1 MTRCF
6 EPTEIPFALARPDDH
21 PDRRHLETCVRCRSL
36 ALAYE
41 EVLAEGVS
49 PAEAA
54 ARLAEMVADPP
65 VGMRAGRRLLWLTA
79 VVAAIAALGLV
90 WVGQTGRFEFHDSDP
105 LHGALLGR
113 DPATGLLAERGPE
126 GLALSW
132 AVDPRAVRAV
142 VVFYD
147 DHMVEMGRI
156 ASAGTRL
163 VVMADDPLCSAS
175 ACRLVRL
182 SGADTV
188 ATSAIVL
195 PTNGP
200 LDGGR

>member
-6 EPTEIPFALARPDDH
+6 EPTEIPAALARPDDH
-21 PDRRHLETCVRCRSL
+21 PDRRHLEDCVRCRSL

-54 ARLAEMVADPP
+54 ARLAEMVADRPT
-65 VGMRAGRRLLWLTA
+65 GMRAGRRLLWLTA
-79 VVAAIAALGLV
+79 VVAAVAALGLL
-90 WVGQTGRFEFHDSDP
+90 WVGQTGRFEFHDADP

-113 DPATGLLAERGPE
+113 DPSTGLQAERRPE

-147 DHMVEMGRI
+147 GQMVEMGRI

-163 VVMADDPLCSAS
+163 FVMADDPLCGAA

-182 SGADTV
+182 AGADTV
-188 ATSAIVL
+188 VASAVVL
-195 PTNGP
+195 PTAET
-200 LDGGR
+200 D